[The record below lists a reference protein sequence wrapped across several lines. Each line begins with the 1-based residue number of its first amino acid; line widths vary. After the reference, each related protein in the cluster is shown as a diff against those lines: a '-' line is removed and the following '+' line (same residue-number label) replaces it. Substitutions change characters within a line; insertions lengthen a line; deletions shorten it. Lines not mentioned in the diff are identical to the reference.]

1 GVRFFSPP
9 NAITSGINK
18 DGWTCYFEDPDR
30 IVLELVQPPA
40 HRLEAGT
47 RRTADA

>member
-1 GVRFFSPP
+1 VRFFSPP

-40 HRLEAGT
+40 HRLASTE
-47 RRTADA
+47 RKFQ